1 MGLRLRARQT
11 IGEIAYRMRPHPL
24 PSGSLSVLMYHAITR
39 EDLRDPEQQSVS
51 LQQFS
56 DQMETLQ
63 GMGVRWVSLE
73 EGLRSL
79 KEGHGVGTLVSVVF
93 DDGYV
98 GVHDLALEVLVR
110 YRIPATLFLAT
121 EQIGRPVFP
130 DSSPRLGR
138 PLTWLEVQVLI
149 RETGC
154 AIGSHGH
161 SHRPLTRLS
170 SEKIREELK
179 ASRAAIENRVNQAC
193 RLFAYP
199 YGAAGT
205 FDTRTEGLLSEGG
218 FTIACTALWGQC
230 RTGVH
235 PLRLPRMRVSWCD
248 TSHELEKSLA
258 GCYDW
263 YRLLQLL
270 QPRRTL

>member
-11 IGEIAYRMRPHPL
+11 IGEIAYRVRPHTL
-24 PSGSLSVLMYHAITR
+24 PSGSLSVLMYHAVTR
-39 EDLRDPEQQSVS
+39 ENLRDPEQQSVS

-73 EGLRSL
+73 EGLRLL
-79 KEGHGVGTLVSVVF
+79 KKGHGFGTLVSVVF

-121 EQIGRPVFP
+121 EQIGRSAFP

-138 PLTWLEVQVLI
+138 PLTWSEVQFLI

-161 SHRPLTRLS
+161 SHRVLTWLS

-179 ASRAAIENRVNQAC
+179 TSRATIENRVNQAC

-205 FDTRTEGLLSEGG
+205 FDARTEGLLSEGG
-218 FTIACTALWGQC
+218 FTIVCTALWGRC
-230 RTGVH
+230 RAEVH

-248 TSHELEKSLA
+248 TPHELEKSLA

-270 QPRRTL
+270 QPHRTL